1 MPTRRSGAPA
11 SSLRVG
17 ITLGGLLA
25 VVAVV
30 AAGHRTRAGR
40 GSRPSQLFLDYLLS
54 AFLVFMVVGTVALVY
69 LVWQGRGEGLGA
81 YNPVA
86 RRKKTITTVAVLLTL
101 MLALV
106 LAREGGFRPSSLFHQ
121 VTVHHVVGPPGQ
133 LGSAARPLSPVG
145 PRFRWL
151 PAILVGGLLLALVLL
166 VVSTRVRE
174 RVQAN
179 DARQAAEEV
188 AAALDDSV
196 DDLRAEPDARRA
208 VIAAYARMERALG
221 AVGVGREPSEA
232 PLEYLARALEGLR
245 ASGVSVRRLT
255 ELFRLA
261 KFSAHPLADSDKE
274 RAIEALLT
282 VRDELRAEA

>member
-40 GSRPSQLFLDYLLS
+40 GSRPSQLFFDYLLS

-69 LVWQGRGEGLGA
+69 LVWQERDEGLGA

-106 LAREGGFRPSSLFHQ
+106 LAREGGFRPSSVFHQ
-121 VTVHHVVGPPGQ
+121 VTVHHVAGPPGQ
-133 LGSAARPLSPVG
+133 LGNAARPLSPVG

>member
-30 AAGHRTRAGR
+30 AAGHRTSAGH
-40 GSRPSQLFLDYLLS
+40 GSRPSQLFFDYLLS

-69 LVWQGRGEGLGA
+69 LVWQERDEGLGA

-86 RRKKTITTVAVLLTL
+86 RRKKTITTVALLLTL

-106 LAREGGFRPSSLFHQ
+106 LAREGGFRPSSVFHQ

-133 LGSAARPLSPVG
+133 LGNAARPLSPVG

-166 VVSTRVRE
+166 AVSTRVRE

-221 AVGVGREPSEA
+221 AVGIGREPSEA

-274 RAIEALLT
+274 RAIEA
-282 VRDELRAEA
+282 

>member
-17 ITLGGLLA
+17 ITLGCLLA

-30 AAGHRTRAGR
+30 AAGHRTGAGH
-40 GSRPSQLFLDYLLS
+40 GSRPSQLFFDYLLS

-69 LVWQGRGEGLGA
+69 LLWQGRDEGFGA
-81 YNPVA
+81 LDPVA
-86 RRKKTITTVAVLLTL
+86 RRKRTITTVAVLLTL

-106 LAREGGFRPSSLFHQ
+106 LAHEGGFHPSSVFHR
-121 VTVHHVVGPPGQ
+121 VTVHHLVGPPGQ
-133 LGSAARPLSPVG
+133 HGNSARSLPPVG

-151 PAILVGGLLLALVLL
+151 PAVIVGGLFLALVVLA
-166 VVSTRVRE
+166 VWTRVRE

-245 ASGVSVRRLT
+245 ASGVSVHRLT
-255 ELFRLA
+255 ELFRIA